1 MKITSSNLFKTI
13 IARDKALDERELR
26 LNRKSM
32 KLSTNKVMQT
42 SKQESIDPQKIFKM
56 GFIYRL
62 HVARG
67 SAMGDR
73 KRTDGPRGVNRVLA
87 GVADYFTADLFD
99 FDKRGGLIGSLY
111 QGNRRQEGG
120 PVAKGETYL
129 VGEKGPEYVTTTEN
143 AYVSPNEV
151 VSTAPQMLNKKS
163 VRTLIQPM
171 IKTQVVTK
179 KVVQPVPVA
188 SKSTTIKTM
197 SPDKLPASIARMIS

>member
-32 KLSTNKVMQT
+32 KLSANRVMQT
-42 SKQESIDPQKIFKM
+42 SKEESIDPQKIFKM
-56 GFIYRL
+56 GFIYGL
-62 HVARG
+62 QVARG
-67 SAMGDR
+67 SAMGDQ
-73 KRTDGPRGVNRVLA
+73 KRTDGPRGFNRVLA
-87 GVADYFTADLFD
+87 GVADYFTADFFD

-129 VGEKGPEYVTTTEN
+129 VGEKGPEYVTPTEN

-151 VSTAPQMLNKKS
+151 VSSAPQMLNKKS

-171 IKTQVVTK
+171 IKTQVVTN

-197 SPDKLPASIARMIS
+197 SPDKLPTSIATVAP

>member
-32 KLSTNKVMQT
+32 KLSANRVMQT
-42 SKQESIDPQKIFKM
+42 SKEESIDPQKIFKM
-56 GFIYRL
+56 GFIYGL
-62 HVARG
+62 QVARG
-67 SAMGDR
+67 SAMGDQ

-87 GVADYFTADLFD
+87 GIADYFTADLFD

-111 QGNRRQEGG
+111 QGNRREEGG
-120 PVAKGETYL
+120 PVTKGETYL
-129 VGEKGPEYVTTTEN
+129 VGEKGHEYVTPTEN

>member
-32 KLSTNKVMQT
+32 KLSENRVMQT
-42 SKQESIDPQKIFKM
+42 SKEESIDTQKIFKM
-56 GFIYRL
+56 GFIY
-62 HVARG
+62 
-67 SAMGDR
+67 GDR

-87 GVADYFTADLFD
+87 GIADYFTADLFD

-111 QGNRRQEGG
+111 QGNRREEGG
-120 PVAKGETYL
+120 PVTKGETYL
-129 VGEKGPEYVTTTEN
+129 VGEKGPEYITPTEN
-143 AYVSPNEV
+143 AFVSPNEV

-163 VRTLIQPM
+163 VRTLSQPM

-179 KVVQPVPVA
+179 KVVKPIPVA